1 MGRARILVLEDSPLN
16 MELVADILEVN
27 GYTVLQATEARAGID
42 MAIRDHP
49 DLILMD
55 IQLPGMDGL
64 SAIRLLKKDTRT
76 SAIPVVVLT
85 AHAMVGD
92 QEKAEA
98 AGCNGYVVKPIDTRQ
113 FPKTVAS
120 YLGSRINR
128 GIHSTDLQG
137 R

>member
-1 MGRARILVLEDSPLN
+1 MDSAKILVVEDSPLN
-16 MELVADILEVN
+16 MELVTDILEVN
-27 GYTVLQATEARAGID
+27 GYEVLQATEAQAGID
-42 MAIRDHP
+42 MALRARP

-55 IQLPGMDGL
+55 VQLPGMDGL
-64 SAIRLLKKDTRT
+64 TAIRLLKGDTRT
-76 SAIPVVVLT
+76 SAIPVVALT

-120 YLGSRINR
+120 YLNTAKS
-128 GIHSTDLQG
+128 S
-137 R
+137 